1 MEVQETGAVVRF
13 SAETATVQFVGLL
26 RLPHL
31 KAYDNI
37 ARLLHAAAGQVGD
50 TLTLDFREL
59 RFLNSSGLSA
69 LGMFVVAIRKAGRP
83 KLRMLG
89 AKSNAWQQNSLRN
102 FQILWNETVLLI
114 E

>member
-1 MEVQETGAVVRF
+1 MEVQEQGAVVRF
-13 SAETATVQFVGLL
+13 VAESATVQFVGLL

-31 KAYDNI
+31 RAYDNV
-37 ARLLHAAAGQVGD
+37 ARLLHEAAAQVGEE
-50 TLTLDFREL
+50 LTLDFREL

-69 LGMFVVAIRKAGRP
+69 IGVFVVAMRKAGRP

-89 AKSNAWQQNSLRN
+89 TKSNAWQQNSLRN
-102 FQILWNETVLLI
+102 FRMLWNETVLVI

>member
-1 MEVQETGAVVRF
+1 MEVRETEAVVQFSQETETVHF
-13 SAETATVQFVGLL
+13 SGLL
-26 RLPHL
+26 RLSHL

-37 ARLLHAAAGQVGD
+37 AALLRAAADQVGD

-69 LGMFVVAIRKAGRP
+69 IGVFVVAMRKAGRP
-83 KLRMLG
+83 KLRILG
-89 AKSNAWQQNSLRN
+89 SKSNAWQQNSLRN
-102 FQILWNETVLLI
+102 FQMLWKDTILVI

>member
-1 MEVQETGAVVRF
+1 MEVQEQGAVVKF
-13 SAETATVQFVGLL
+13 SPETATVQFVGLL
-26 RLPHL
+26 RLSHL
-31 KAYDNI
+31 KAYENI
-37 ARLLHAAAGQVGD
+37 TKLLHEAAAQVED

-69 LGMFVVAIRKAGRP
+69 IGVFVVAMRKAGRP
-83 KLRMLG
+83 KLKIVG

-102 FQILWNETVLLI
+102 FQMLWNETVLVI

>member
-1 MEVQETGAVVRF
+1 MEVQEQGAVVRF
-13 SAETATVQFVGLL
+13 SPESATVQFVGLL

-31 KAYDNI
+31 RAYDNI
-37 ARLLHAAAGQVGD
+37 SRLLHQAAEHVAE
-50 TLTLDFREL
+50 LTLDFREL

-69 LGMFVVAIRKAGRP
+69 IGMFVVAMRKAGRP

-102 FQILWNETVLLI
+102 FQMLWNETVLVI